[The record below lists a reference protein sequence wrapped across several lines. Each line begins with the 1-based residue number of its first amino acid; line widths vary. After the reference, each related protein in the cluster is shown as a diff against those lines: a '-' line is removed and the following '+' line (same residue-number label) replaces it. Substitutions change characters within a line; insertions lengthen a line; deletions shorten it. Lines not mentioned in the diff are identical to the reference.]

1 MQNFDV
7 FGDNLSPIYPHV
19 GGALQW
25 PLKTREIET
34 LAFVVLSHPEWDHS
48 KLNGGHSKLD
58 RLRPVESTS
67 ASAKYG
73 HSKWVHFSLFETR

>member
-7 FGDNLSPIYPHV
+7 FGDNLSPFYPHV

-48 KLNGGHSKLD
+48 KLNGGNSKLD
-58 RLRPVESTS
+58 RLRPLQPVQNMDTQNESTL
-67 ASAKYG
+67 AFLRPAN
-73 HSKWVHFSLFETR
+73 TN